1 MLLITGGRG
10 GSQPGIAGGGTFI
23 SNGGTLKLD
32 TVLNEG
38 GAATHSD
45 TLVVDGTAVGPKG
58 ATQTFIHNA
67 GGAGAMTVGDGILVV
82 QVLDPN
88 RSAAGAFSL
97 GSPLTAGAFD
107 YMLFKGGFSAG
118 SSSNWYLRSEAGG
131 RGDQGRAGTRA
142 RAEPTPPSQPLVPLF
157 QPDVAVQSVIPTV
170 ARTLG
175 LISLGTFNERQGDQ
189 QILRDDVRLGSWG
202 RVFGQQTQE
211 HFAQGATPDFDGAF
225 SGFQVGSDFWH
236 PQSLS
241 PHSDHVGFYVAVAN
255 ATGNVSGQ
263 VDGVPGTAAGH
274 LNLDAN
280 SFGLYWTHIGPTNW
294 YIDAVLQGTQLSGSP
309 SSIRGGDNGV
319 IGTGLAASLEAGY
332 PIMLASTLMFEP
344 QIQGIWQRVSFD
356 STSDQFSTISY
367 DHSDVFTG
375 RVGALLRGTYGS
387 TGAQWQ
393 PYLKGN
399 VWWGSNGTDT
409 VSFDG
414 VGIPTARNAG
424 PTVEGGGGITG
435 KLTRYVSIYAD
446 ASYLT
451 SVSGERVTT
460 VRGDLGLRVTW

>member
-1 MLLITGGRG
+1 
-10 GSQPGIAGGGTFI
+10 
-23 SNGGTLKLD
+23 
-32 TVLNEG
+32 
-38 GAATHSD
+38 
-45 TLVVDGTAVGPKG
+45 
-58 ATQTFIHNA
+58 
-67 GGAGAMTVGDGILVV
+67 
-82 QVLDPN
+82 
-88 RSAAGAFSL
+88 
-97 GSPLTAGAFD
+97 
-107 YMLFKGGFSAG
+107 MLFKGGPSE
-118 SSSNWYLRSEAGG
+118 SNWYLRSEM
-131 RGDQGRAGTRA
+131 
-142 RAEPTPPSQPLVPLF
+142 EPEPPSQPPIPLY

-294 YIDAVLQGTQLSGSP
+294 YIDAVLQGTQFSGSP
-309 SSIRGGDNGV
+309 SSTRGGDNGV

-356 STSDQFSTISY
+356 STSDQFSSISY